1 MGFDS
6 ITIGNKLKTLCRSF
20 LLHFSMSEPSKKS
33 RY

>member
-6 ITIGNKLKTLCRSF
+6 ITIGNKLNTLCRSF
-20 LLHFSMSEPSKKS
+20 LLPFSESEPSKKN